1 MKTFRNI
8 APVIVALVVI
18 AFFWVSLK
26 SIATAQ
32 ESSTEKEKVQYL
44 FVQTAHGVTF
54 HGDKMTMHGVAPTT
68 LFFSDRPERIVGH
81 GATEEYVSDWS
92 KGDDSFASDPPNAT
106 LSILGDK
113 GEEIKDLVVTLED
126 PRLMDGN
133 LTYTVK
139 VLDGSPPAIGGASAL
154 FIDIIGRPLTPLSFA
169 GARRRAI
176 RRDIYY

>member
-1 MKTFRNI
+1 MKKFRNVTV
-8 APVIVALVVI
+8 VIVAIVVV
-18 AFFWVSLK
+18 AFFWVSLR
-26 SIATAQ
+26 SVASAQ
-32 ESSTEKEKVQYL
+32 ESSTDEKKVQYL

-54 HGDKMTMHGVAPTT
+54 HGDKMTMHGIAPTT

-92 KGDDSFASDPPNAT
+92 KGDDSFAADPPNAT

-113 GEEIKDLVVTLED
+113 GGEIKDLVVTLQD

-139 VLDGSPPAIGGASAL
+139 VLDGKPPAIGGASAL
-154 FIDIIGRPLTPLSFA
+154 FIDVIGMPLTPLSYA

-176 RRDIYY
+176 RRRVY